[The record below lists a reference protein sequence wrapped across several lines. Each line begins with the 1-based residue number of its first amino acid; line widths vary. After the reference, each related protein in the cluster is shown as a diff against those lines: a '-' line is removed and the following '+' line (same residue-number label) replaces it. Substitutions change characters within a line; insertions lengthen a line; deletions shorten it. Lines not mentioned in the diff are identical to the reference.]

1 MKYILILAL
10 FLTGCSG
17 GSGGGSSP
25 KKTGVAVFCDS
36 TGQSKGDLVGW
47 PDRLKTLI
55 SEPVWADCRSGWTLQ
70 DYDVKQ
76 AIEDS
81 GIGYKYGVLVLG
93 INDIGRGAYLGD
105 VLDNYE
111 ISLNIIKSYGFEPVC
126 HLYSYKTIASEIV
139 NPFNDGVKFICNEKG
154 YKVIQSTDQLF
165 DGIHPSNQGSME
177 TAENAWRVL
186 Y

>member
-1 MKYILILAL
+1 MKYIIILAL
-10 FLTGCSG
+10 LLTGCS
-17 GSGGGSSP
+17 SGGGGSESP
-25 KKTGVAVFCDS
+25 PKEGVAVFCDS
-36 TGQSKGDLVGW
+36 TGQSKDALVGW

-55 SEPVWADCRSGWTLQ
+55 SEQVWADCRPGWTLE

-76 AIEDS
+76 AIIDS
-81 GIGYKYGVLVLG
+81 GIRYKYGILVLG

-105 VLDNYE
+105 VLDNYRE
-111 ISLNIIKSYGFEPVC
+111 SLSIIESYGFEPVC
-126 HLYSYKTIASEIV
+126 HLYSYKTIAAEIV
-139 NPFNDGVKFICNEKG
+139 NPFNDGVKFICQGK
-154 YKVIQSTDQLF
+154 YKIIQSTDQLF